1 MIGGEILV
9 LVFLVSRIGIWRSSA
24 VGRKL
29 QCAFRCASPYFLKST
44 GDIKY
49 YDLLN

>member
-9 LVFLVSRIGIWRSSA
+9 LVFLVSRIRICRSSV

-29 QCAFRCASPYFLKST
+29 QCAFGCANPYFLKST
-44 GDIKY
+44 GDIK
-49 YDLLN
+49 L